1 MCGPTVVNVSE
12 DASVVGSER
21 AVRLNHSTPQ
31 EESAVKKEAARPSES
46 GELRVGDERQCPREE
61 RIHNS

>member
-1 MCGPTVVNVSE
+1 VCGPTVVNVSE

-31 EESAVKKEAARPSES
+31 EESAVKKEAASS
-46 GELRVGDERQCPREE
+46 ALATFILVG
-61 RIHNS
+61 S